1 MKKKLPYHVSIR
13 GYSWCVY
20 RYRDEDLRRDGG
32 ISHKISSHA
41 TYLDA
46 RNEAYRLNGEWLAEQ
61 REKKTP
67 PKKF

>member
-20 RYRDEDLRRDGG
+20 RYRDEDLCRDGG
-32 ISHKISSHA
+32 ISCKISSHT
-41 TYLDA
+41 TYLEA

-61 REKKTP
+61 REKKPP

>member
-20 RYRDEDLRRDGG
+20 RYRDEDLCQDGG
-32 ISHKISSHA
+32 ISCKISSHA
-41 TYLDA
+41 TYLEA

-61 REKKTP
+61 REKKP
-67 PKKF
+67 SPKKF